1 MTQACQIGWVDAGAC
16 PDLTSVAK
24 TVVDSRSE
32 RRANL
37 EVFLDGLDQVRMTR
51 EASAVLRDAAAAIQ
65 EIVDP
70 LP

>member
-16 PDLTSVAK
+16 PDLTSIAK

-32 RRANL
+32 RRSNL
-37 EVFLDGLDQVRMTR
+37 EIFLKELDQVRMTR